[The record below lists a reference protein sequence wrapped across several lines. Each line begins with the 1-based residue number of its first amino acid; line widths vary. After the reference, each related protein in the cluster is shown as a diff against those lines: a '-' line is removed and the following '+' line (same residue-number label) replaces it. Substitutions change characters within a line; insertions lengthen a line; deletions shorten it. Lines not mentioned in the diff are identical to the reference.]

1 MVECELCGRPI
12 VGRSYRITVEGAEL
26 TVCNSCYL
34 RMLSRKVGGQAKT
47 TYPLKTIPQT
57 RKQTTVSPKP
67 KIPRRT
73 PAFDIEY
80 EIVEDYALK
89 IKKARERLGWSLNIL
104 AQKVREKESVLRR
117 IEQGKLT
124 PPMDLAKKLEKI
136 LGIKL
141 LEPTVEEYSLK
152 RIGNKDLTLGDIV
165 VIRKK
170 KGEK

>member
-1 MVECELCGRPI
+1 MVECELCGRQI
-12 VGRSYRITVEGAEL
+12 VGRSYRITIEGAEL

-34 RMLSRKVGGQAKT
+34 KMLSRKMGGA
-47 TYPLKTIPQT
+47 TYPLKTTPQI
-57 RKQTTVSPKP
+57 RKQAMVRPKS
-67 KIPRRT
+67 KILRRT
-73 PAFDIEY
+73 PAFDMEY

-141 LEPTVEEYSLK
+141 LEPTIEEYSLK
-152 RIGNKDLTLGDIV
+152 RVGNKDLTLGDIV